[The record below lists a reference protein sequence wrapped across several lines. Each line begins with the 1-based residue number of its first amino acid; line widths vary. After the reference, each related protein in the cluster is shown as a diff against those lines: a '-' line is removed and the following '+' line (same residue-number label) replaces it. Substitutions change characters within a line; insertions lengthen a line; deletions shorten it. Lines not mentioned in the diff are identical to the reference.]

1 MKKAVL
7 ILTVFFAL
15 GINGFAIDNDKKSV
29 QTTSVKGKVVDQ
41 ISGEALTGV
50 QVKIEGT
57 NLTAYTDFD
66 GNFVIENVQPGNYN
80 IQTSYIS
87 YQTNVLKEVNLNNVA
102 NNCLKVEMK
111 TVASN

>member
-7 ILTVFFAL
+7 ILTVIFAL
-15 GINGFAIDNDKKSV
+15 GINGFAIDDDKKSV
-29 QTTSVKGKVVDQ
+29 QTTTVKGKVVDQ

-66 GNFVIENVQPGNYN
+66 GNFVIENVAPGNYN
-80 IQTSYIS
+80 IQTTYIS
-87 YQTNVLKEVNLNNVA
+87 YQTNVLKEVNLNSVS

-111 TVASN
+111 SVTSN